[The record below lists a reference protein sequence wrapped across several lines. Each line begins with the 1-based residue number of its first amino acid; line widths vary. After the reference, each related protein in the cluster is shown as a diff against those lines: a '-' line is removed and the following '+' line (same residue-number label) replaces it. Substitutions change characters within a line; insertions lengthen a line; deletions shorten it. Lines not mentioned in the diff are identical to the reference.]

1 MKWLK
6 PYMPSYLRYALP
18 AWACLLAEALIDLSL
33 PTLLASIINQ
43 GVMTH
48 DMDHVMRIGGLML
61 GLALTGAVAG
71 LARNWLSTHASQDLG
86 TSIRGDLFRKTQRL
100 SLASAGQLGTA
111 SLVTRLTND
120 VMQVQNLSFMLTRI
134 FIRAP
139 LLLIGGIFMA
149 VLLNPGMAVILV
161 FILPVLALLI
171 YLRVKRGF
179 PLFRKVQTA
188 IDKVNGVMREFLA
201 GVRVVKVFNRMD
213 YESKRFDNANQNLA
227 SFSIRAA
234 RAMAT
239 IQPLIFILM
248 NGSVV
253 ALLWFGGTKV
263 NQGTA
268 EVGDIM
274 AFINYFMQIL
284 FSMTMMSMIFTFGVR
299 AKSSLDRIGEVMLM
313 PPDIANPDQAQLPD
327 QTGQV
332 QLADVSY
339 TYPGQREPVLRHVN
353 LTIKPGQSAAI
364 IGSTGS
370 GKSTLINLLGRFFD
384 VDSGSV
390 MIDGV
395 DVREMELADLRA
407 RIAYVPQESVLF
419 SGTIAENLRWGA
431 PDATDAQLRQVVEIA
446 QAAEFID
453 NMAAGFDT
461 LIGQRGVNLS
471 GGQKQRL
478 CIARAL
484 LRESRILVMDDS
496 TSAVDMGTEQLLRRA
511 LAQNRQGTT
520 VITIAQRIQS
530 VMSADII
537 FVINGG
543 SIAASGTHEELLQ
556 NSQIYQDIYRSQ
568 IGLDISGKEVI

>member
-43 GVMTH
+43 GVMRH
-48 DMDHVMRIGGLML
+48 DMDHVMRVGGLML

-100 SLASAGQLGTA
+100 SLASASQLGTA

-120 VMQVQNLSFMLTRI
+120 VMQVQNLSFMLTRV

-149 VLLNPGMAVILV
+149 ILLNPGMAVILV

-179 PLFRKVQTA
+179 PLFRQVQKA
-188 IDKVNGVMREFLA
+188 IDRVNGVMREFLA

-213 YESKRFDNANQNLA
+213 YESGRFDKANQNLA

-253 ALLWFGGTKV
+253 ALLWFGGNRV
-263 NQGTA
+263 SQGSA

-284 FSMTMMSMIFTFGVR
+284 FAMTMMSRIFTFGVR
-299 AKSSLDRIGEVMLM
+299 AKSSLDRIGEVMTM
-313 PPDIANPDQAQLPD
+313 PPDIANPNEAQE
-327 QTGQV
+327 
-332 QLADVSY
+332 ADRAGSVLLENVNY
-339 TYPGQREPVLRHVN
+339 TYPGQVEPVLRNVN
-353 LTIKPGQSAAI
+353 LEIKPGQSAAI

-390 MIDGV
+390 KIDGV
-395 DVREMELADLRA
+395 DVRELELADLRA

-419 SGTIAENLRWGA
+419 SGSIAENLRWGA
-431 PDATDAQLRQVVEIA
+431 PAATDEQLRQAVEIA

-453 NMAAGFDT
+453 NMAEGFET
-461 LIGQRGVNLS
+461 IIGQRGVNLS

-484 LRESRILVMDDS
+484 LRDSQILVMDDS

-511 LAQNRQGTT
+511 LAENRRETT

-530 VMSADII
+530 VMSADVI

-543 SIAASGTHEELLQ
+543 NIAAAGTHEELLKT
-556 NSQIYQDIYRSQ
+556 SEIYQDIYRSQ
-568 IGLDISGKEVI
+568 IGLDITGKEVI